1 MGDHKGLLT
10 GEHFMLGD
18 HAAAEG
24 AILAGC
30 RFFAGYPIT
39 PATET
44 AERMSVR
51 LPQVGGIYIQ
61 MEDELASMN
70 AILGAS
76 WAGVKSMTATSG
88 PGFSLMMENLG
99 LGIMLETPCV
109 LVNVQRGG
117 PSTGL
122 PTLVGQQDMM
132 QARWGSHGDY
142 EIIALAPT
150 SPQELFD
157 LTIKAFNLSEEFRIP
172 VLVMTDAEVGHM
184 TEKVVIPPPEDIVIV
199 DRPQVRRG
207 DVEPDL
213 FRIFRDRPTGN
224 GRKESHQ
231 PFVSPMAV
239 AGQGYRIHVTGLTH
253 DERGYPGMNA
263 LTQEWNVTRLI
274 DKIRDHRDDIIQLEE
289 QYLDDAEVVVV
300 SYGISARTSLWP
312 IELARQEG
320 IKVGYLRLITVW
332 PFPDERIRELAK
344 GVRAFV
350 VPELNMGQIVR
361 EVERCAAGQA
371 HTFGANRAGGDILE
385 PFHVLEVIRRAAGR
399 TASDG
404 STTGAS
410 SSGGG
415 HQAKLRADEALGH
428 SDRNLAVSGSTETGE
443 R

>member
-1 MGDHKGLLT
+1 MMEEQKGLLT

-39 PATET
+39 PATEI

-51 LPQVGGIYIQ
+51 MPQVDGVYIQ

-142 EIIALAPT
+142 EIIALSPT

-157 LTIKAFNLSEEFRIP
+157 LVVRAFNLSEKYRVP

-184 TEKVVIPPPEDIVIV
+184 TEKVVIPPPDQVEIIN
-199 DRPQVRRG
+199 RPQVRDG
-207 DVEPDL
+207 DVAPDH
-213 FRIFRDRPTGN
+213 FRVYRDGN
-224 GRKESHQ
+224 GNGY
-231 PFVSPMAV
+231 VSPMAV
-239 AGQGYRIHVTGLTH
+239 AGEGYRIHVTGLTH
-253 DERGYPGMNA
+253 DERGYPGMDA
-263 LTQEWNVTRLI
+263 ETQEWNLRRLI
-274 DKIRDHRDDIIQLEE
+274 DKIRNNRDDIIQVEE

-320 IKVGYLRLITVW
+320 IRVGYLRLITVW
-332 PFPDERIRELAK
+332 PFPEERIRSL
-344 GVRAFV
+344 GRSIRAFV
-350 VPELNMGQIVR
+350 VPEINMGQISR

-371 HTFGANRAGGDILE
+371 QVFGANRAGGDILE
-385 PFHVLEVIRRAAGR
+385 PEHVLEVIRSAAGR
-399 TASDG
+399 TVRPKEEG
-404 STTGAS
+404 
-410 SSGGG
+410 
-415 HQAKLRADEALGH
+415 
-428 SDRNLAVSGSTETGE
+428 
-443 R
+443 